1 MASTST
7 DSLAGEIS
15 TAARGDKPR
24 LARRISTWTRRTRI
38 AGKLTMLLAAAAGA
52 AGIATY
58 AAWTGAGPQGP
69 NPNVVL
75 GLLIVDLVLLLSLA
89 ALIAR
94 ELTRL
99 WVERRS
105 GSAGSRLHVRLV
117 ALFSVVAVA
126 PAIVTVVFSALL
138 FHLGLQAWFSERVGV
153 AVSESLAVADAYV
166 AEHRNVIRAD
176 VLAVANDLNRA
187 APNLIRRPHLFNS
200 FLQSQAR
207 IRSLSEATVFDSSG
221 RVIARTSLSLI
232 AAFDDVPL
240 SVIDR
245 ARDGEV
251 LVLGKEGEDNVYA
264 LARLDSFIDA
274 YLYVGRFVD
283 PVVLAHAERTRNVV
297 SEYKALEGMRSG
309 IQVTSVLI
317 FIVVAL
323 LLLVVAVWLG
333 LHFATAIVRPIGG
346 LVLATERVREGDL
359 TAEVPTTGLDDEIG
373 TLSRAFNRMTRQLAS
388 QREELVEANRKLD
401 RRRRFTEA
409 VLSGVSAGV
418 IGTDQ
423 DGRVNLPNRS
433 AADLLGTDVDA
444 MIGLPLNEIAPELAD
459 LLSEARGMPARALER
474 QISISQGARRRTL
487 YVRVDSD
494 RAPGRDHGGFIIT
507 FDDISALV
515 TAQRTAAWAD
525 VARRIAHEIKN
536 PLTPIQLSAERLKRK
551 YGKQIGEDDEVFFR
565 CTDTIVRHVG
575 DIGRM
580 VNEFSSFARMPAPV
594 LREEDIGELVRQAVF
609 ASDTARPEITF
620 ELSVPEAPV
629 TLDCDARQL
638 RQVLT
643 NLLKNSSEAIE
654 GREEAS
660 EKMPEGR
667 IQVRLVADAARV
679 SVDVADNGRGLPV
692 EERDRLTEPYVTT
705 RREGT
710 GLGLAITRK
719 IVEDHGGQ
727 LTLDDREGGGA
738 VVRIA
743 LPRHRSA
750 HSDNDNDKNV
760 ETLDATLADTNG
772 VGHGS

>member
-1 MASTST
+1 MTSTST
-7 DSLAGEIS
+7 DSLTDDLAPP
-15 TAARGDKPR
+15 ARGGKSR
-24 LARRISTWTRRTRI
+24 LARRVSAWTRRTRL
-38 AGKLTMLLAAAAGA
+38 AGKLAMLLAVAAGA

-58 AAWTGAGPQGP
+58 AAWTGVGPQGP

-75 GLLIVDLVLLLSLA
+75 GLLIVDLVLLLLLA

-94 ELTRL
+94 QLTRL

-138 FHLGLQAWFSERVGV
+138 FHLGLQTWFSERVRM

-176 VLAVANDLNRA
+176 VLAMANDLNRL
-187 APNLIRRPHLFNS
+187 APDMARRPRLFNS
-200 FLQSQAR
+200 FLQTQTA

-221 RVIARTSLSLI
+221 RVIARTSLSLA
-232 AAFDDVPL
+232 AAFDQVPL

-245 ARDGEV
+245 AKEGEV
-251 LVLGKEGEDNVYA
+251 LVLGKEGEDSVYA
-264 LARLDSFIDA
+264 LVRLDRFIDA
-274 YLYVGRFVD
+274 FLYVGRFVD
-283 PVVLAHAERTRNVV
+283 PVVLGHAERTRNVV
-297 SEYKALEGMRSG
+297 SEYETLEGMRSD
-309 IQVTSVLI
+309 IQLTSVLI

-346 LVLATERVREGDL
+346 LVVATERVRDGDL
-359 TAEVPTTGLDDEIG
+359 TAQVPTTGLDDEIG

-388 QREELVEANRKLD
+388 QREDLVEVNQVLD

-418 IGTDQ
+418 IGTDR
-423 DGRVNLPNRS
+423 DGRINLPNRS
-433 AADLLGTDVDA
+433 AAELLET
-444 MIGLPLNEIAPELAD
+444 GLESMVGRRLDEIAPEIAA
-459 LLSEARGMPARALER
+459 LLEEAGSRPDRAIER
-474 QISISQGARRRTL
+474 QITLTRNGRRRIL

-494 RAPGRDHGGFIIT
+494 RAPARDHGGFIIT

-551 YGKQIGEDDEVFFR
+551 YGERIDGDDEVFAR
-565 CTDTIVRHVG
+565 CTDTIIRHVG

-580 VNEFSSFARMPAPV
+580 VDEFSAFARMPAPV
-594 LREEDIGELVRQAVF
+594 IRREDLSELLRQAVF
-609 ASDTARPEITF
+609 TQDVAWPRIEFALALADDASEI
-620 ELSVPEAPV
+620 
-629 TLDCDARQL
+629 DCDARQI

-643 NLLKNSSEAIE
+643 NLLKNAAEAIE
-654 GREEAS
+654 GRDEGLC
-660 EKMPEGR
+660 PGR
-667 IQVRLVADAARV
+667 IEVVLRADDE
-679 SVDVADNGRGLPV
+679 SLTLEVADNGRGLPA
-692 EERDRLTEPYVTT
+692 EERERLTEPYVTT
-705 RREGT
+705 RKDGT

-727 LTLDDREGGGA
+727 LALEDREGGGA
-738 VVRIA
+738 VVRVV
-743 LPRHRSA
+743 LPRNRSA
-750 HSDNDNDKNV
+750 RNHNDNQDQ
-760 ETLDATLADTNG
+760 DTDTHDGQARTDG

>member
-1 MASTST
+1 MTSTST
-7 DSLAGEIS
+7 DSLTDDLAPP
-15 TAARGDKPR
+15 ARGGKSR
-24 LARRISTWTRRTRI
+24 LARRVSAWTRRTRL
-38 AGKLTMLLAAAAGA
+38 AGKLAMLLAVAAGA

-58 AAWTGAGPQGP
+58 AAWTGVGPQGP

-75 GLLIVDLVLLLSLA
+75 GLLIVDLVLLLLLA

-94 ELTRL
+94 QLTRL

-138 FHLGLQAWFSERVGV
+138 FHLGLQTWFSERVRM

-176 VLAVANDLNRA
+176 VLAMANDLNRL
-187 APNLIRRPHLFNS
+187 APDMARRPRLFNS
-200 FLQSQAR
+200 FLQTQTA

-221 RVIARTSLSLI
+221 RVIARTSLSLA
-232 AAFDDVPL
+232 AAFDQVPL

-245 ARDGEV
+245 AKEGEV
-251 LVLGKEGEDNVYA
+251 LVLGKEGEDSVYA
-264 LARLDSFIDA
+264 LVRLDRFIDA
-274 YLYVGRFVD
+274 FLYVGRFVD
-283 PVVLAHAERTRNVV
+283 PVVLGHAERTRNVV
-297 SEYKALEGMRSG
+297 SEYETLEGMRSD
-309 IQVTSVLI
+309 IQLTSVLI

-346 LVLATERVREGDL
+346 LVVATERVRDGDL
-359 TAEVPTTGLDDEIG
+359 TAQVPTTGLDDEIG

-388 QREELVEANRKLD
+388 QREDLVEVNQVLD

-418 IGTDQ
+418 IGTDR
-423 DGRVNLPNRS
+423 DGRINLPNRS
-433 AADLLGTDVDA
+433 AAELLET
-444 MIGLPLNEIAPELAD
+444 GLESMVGRRLDEIAPEIAA
-459 LLSEARGMPARALER
+459 LLEEAGSRPDRAIER
-474 QISISQGARRRTL
+474 QITLTRNGRRRIL

-494 RAPGRDHGGFIIT
+494 RAPARDHGGFIIT

-551 YGKQIGEDDEVFFR
+551 YGERIDGDDEVFAR
-565 CTDTIVRHVG
+565 CTDTIIRHVG

-580 VNEFSSFARMPAPV
+580 VDEFSAFARMPAPV
-594 LREEDIGELVRQAVF
+594 IRREDLSELLRQAVF
-609 ASDTARPEITF
+609 TQDVAWPRIEFALALADDAIEI
-620 ELSVPEAPV
+620 
-629 TLDCDARQL
+629 DCDARQI

-643 NLLKNSSEAIE
+643 NLLKNAAEAIE
-654 GREEAS
+654 GRDEGLC
-660 EKMPEGR
+660 PGR
-667 IQVRLVADAARV
+667 IEVVLRANDESLTLE
-679 SVDVADNGRGLPV
+679 VADNGRGLPA
-692 EERDRLTEPYVTT
+692 EERERLTEPYVTT
-705 RREGT
+705 RKDGT

-727 LTLDDREGGGA
+727 LALEDREGGGA
-738 VVRIA
+738 VVRVL
-743 LPRHRSA
+743 LPRNRSA
-750 HSDNDNDKNV
+750 RNHNDNQDP
-760 ETLDATLADTNG
+760 DTDTHDGQARTDG

>member
-1 MASTST
+1 MTSTST
-7 DSLAGEIS
+7 DSLTDDLAPP
-15 TAARGDKPR
+15 ARGGKSR
-24 LARRISTWTRRTRI
+24 LARRVSAWTRRTRL
-38 AGKLTMLLAAAAGA
+38 AGKLAMLLAVAAGA

-58 AAWTGAGPQGP
+58 AAWTGVGPQGP

-75 GLLIVDLVLLLSLA
+75 GLLIVDLVLLLLLA

-94 ELTRL
+94 QLTRL

-138 FHLGLQAWFSERVGV
+138 FHLGLQTWFSERVRM

-176 VLAVANDLNRA
+176 VLAMANDLNRL
-187 APNLIRRPHLFNS
+187 APDMARRPRLFNS
-200 FLQSQAR
+200 FLQTQTA

-221 RVIARTSLSLI
+221 RVIARTSLSLA
-232 AAFDDVPL
+232 AAFDQVPL

-245 ARDGEV
+245 AKEGEV
-251 LVLGKEGEDNVYA
+251 LVLGKEGEDSVYA
-264 LARLDSFIDA
+264 LVRLDRFIDA
-274 YLYVGRFVD
+274 FLYVGRFVD
-283 PVVLAHAERTRNVV
+283 PVVLGHAERTRNVV
-297 SEYKALEGMRSG
+297 SEYETLEGMRSD
-309 IQVTSVLI
+309 IQLTSVLI

-346 LVLATERVREGDL
+346 LVVATERVRDGDL
-359 TAEVPTTGLDDEIG
+359 TAQVPTTGLDDEIG

-388 QREELVEANRKLD
+388 QREDLVEVNQVLD

-418 IGTDQ
+418 IGTDR
-423 DGRVNLPNRS
+423 DGRINLPNRS
-433 AADLLGTDVDA
+433 AAELLET
-444 MIGLPLNEIAPELAD
+444 GLESMVGRRLDEIAPEIAA
-459 LLSEARGMPARALER
+459 LLEEAGSRPDRAIER
-474 QISISQGARRRTL
+474 QITLTRNGRRRIL

-494 RAPGRDHGGFIIT
+494 RAPARDHGGFIIT

-551 YGKQIGEDDEVFFR
+551 YGERIDGGDEVFAR
-565 CTDTIVRHVG
+565 CTDTIIRHVG

-580 VNEFSSFARMPAPV
+580 VDEFSAFARMPAPV
-594 LREEDIGELVRQAVF
+594 IRREDLSELLRQAVF
-609 ASDTARPEITF
+609 TQDVAWPRIEFALALADDAIEI
-620 ELSVPEAPV
+620 
-629 TLDCDARQL
+629 DCDARQI

-643 NLLKNSSEAIE
+643 NLLKNAAEAIE
-654 GREEAS
+654 GRDEGLC
-660 EKMPEGR
+660 PGR
-667 IQVRLVADAARV
+667 IEVVLRANDESLTLE
-679 SVDVADNGRGLPV
+679 VADNGRGLPA
-692 EERDRLTEPYVTT
+692 EERERLTEPYVTT
-705 RREGT
+705 RKDGT

-727 LTLDDREGGGA
+727 LALEDREGGGA
-738 VVRIA
+738 VVRVL
-743 LPRHRSA
+743 LPRNRSA
-750 HSDNDNDKNV
+750 RNHNDNQDP
-760 ETLDATLADTNG
+760 DTDTHDGQARTDG

>member
-1 MASTST
+1 MTSTST
-7 DSLAGEIS
+7 DSLTDDLAPP
-15 TAARGDKPR
+15 ARGGKSR
-24 LARRISTWTRRTRI
+24 LARRVSAWTRRTRL
-38 AGKLTMLLAAAAGA
+38 AGKLAMLLAVAAGA

-58 AAWTGAGPQGP
+58 AAWTGVGPQGP

-75 GLLIVDLVLLLSLA
+75 GLLIVDLVLLLLLA

-94 ELTRL
+94 QLTRL

-138 FHLGLQAWFSERVGV
+138 FHLGLQTWFSERVRM

-176 VLAVANDLNRA
+176 VLAMANDLNRL
-187 APNLIRRPHLFNS
+187 APDMARRPRLFNS
-200 FLQSQAR
+200 FLQTQTA

-221 RVIARTSLSLI
+221 RVIARTSLSLA
-232 AAFDDVPL
+232 AAFDQVPL

-245 ARDGEV
+245 AKEGEV
-251 LVLGKEGEDNVYA
+251 LVLGKEGEDSVYA
-264 LARLDSFIDA
+264 LVRLDRFIDA
-274 YLYVGRFVD
+274 FLYVGRFVD
-283 PVVLAHAERTRNVV
+283 PVVLGHAERTRNVV
-297 SEYKALEGMRSG
+297 SEYETLEGMRSD
-309 IQVTSVLI
+309 IQLTSVLI

-346 LVLATERVREGDL
+346 LVVATERVRDGDL
-359 TAEVPTTGLDDEIG
+359 TAQVPTTGLDDEIG

-388 QREELVEANRKLD
+388 QREDLVEVNQVLD

-418 IGTDQ
+418 IGTDR
-423 DGRVNLPNRS
+423 DGRINLPNRS
-433 AADLLGTDVDA
+433 AAELLET
-444 MIGLPLNEIAPELAD
+444 GLESMVGRRLDEIAPEIAA
-459 LLSEARGMPARALER
+459 LLEEAGSRPDRAIER
-474 QISISQGARRRTL
+474 QITLTRNGRRRIL

-494 RAPGRDHGGFIIT
+494 RAPARDHGGFIIT

-551 YGKQIGEDDEVFFR
+551 YGERIDGDDEVFAR
-565 CTDTIVRHVG
+565 CTDTIIRHVG

-580 VNEFSSFARMPAPV
+580 VDEFSAFARLPAPV
-594 LREEDIGELVRQAVF
+594 IRREDLSELLRQAVF
-609 ASDTARPEITF
+609 TQDVAWPRIEFALALADDAIEI
-620 ELSVPEAPV
+620 
-629 TLDCDARQL
+629 DCDARQI

-643 NLLKNSSEAIE
+643 NLLKNAAEAIE
-654 GREEAS
+654 GRDEGLC
-660 EKMPEGR
+660 PGR
-667 IQVRLVADAARV
+667 IEVVLRADDE
-679 SVDVADNGRGLPV
+679 SLTLEVADNGRGLPA
-692 EERDRLTEPYVTT
+692 EERERLTEPYVTT
-705 RREGT
+705 RKDGT

-727 LTLDDREGGGA
+727 LALEDREGGGA
-738 VVRIA
+738 VVRVV
-743 LPRHRSA
+743 LPRNRSA
-750 HSDNDNDKNV
+750 RNHNDNQDQ
-760 ETLDATLADTNG
+760 DTDTHDGQARTDG